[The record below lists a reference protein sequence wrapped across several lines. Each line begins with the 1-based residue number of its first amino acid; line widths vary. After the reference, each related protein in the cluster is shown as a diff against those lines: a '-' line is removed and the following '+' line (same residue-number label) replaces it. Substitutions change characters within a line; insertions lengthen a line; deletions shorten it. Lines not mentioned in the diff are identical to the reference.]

1 MIFRKL
7 TLSIHWDNVVDFKP
21 AIKITNAV
29 MGEYKAK
36 AEFSE
41 SFEQPKE
48 RLISVDYEQ
57 LISEINQKY
66 FWEMSASTEYQ
77 DSWAMV
83 TSSAWFN
90 TNVTSSGYYVT
101 GSTPNLSSGL
111 DYPVMVSGSFEP
123 GTVIRYCADIPES
136 SSSMYYV
143 SSSYAYNQLSQNTA
157 SYYNWQQNKMR

>member
-7 TLSIHWDNVVDFKP
+7 MLSIHWDDVVDFKP

-48 RLISVDYEQ
+48 RLISVGYEQ
-57 LISEINQKY
+57 SISEIDQKY

-83 TSSAWFN
+83 TSSTWFN
-90 TNVTSSGYYVT
+90 TNVTSSGYHVT